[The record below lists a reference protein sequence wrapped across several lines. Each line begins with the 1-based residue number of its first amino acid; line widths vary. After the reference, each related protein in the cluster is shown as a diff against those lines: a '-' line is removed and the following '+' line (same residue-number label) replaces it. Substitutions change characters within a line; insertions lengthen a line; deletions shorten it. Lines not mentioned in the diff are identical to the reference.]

1 VRSDLIYFDNAATSF
16 PRSRRALDEM
26 RRFYNY
32 CGNAGRSGHS
42 LSMNSGEAVFECRRK
57 LSDHYGCETERVV
70 FVPSATI
77 GLNTAIRSL
86 VRDGSTV
93 LISDLEHNAVLRPLA
108 LMHSRA
114 EIKLKTFKT
123 DRFSDHK
130 TLSSFKNE
138 LCGDVSLVV
147 VTHASNLFGQVLPI
161 ELIAKEAKAAGASV
175 IIDAAQSGGYLHL
188 DVDDAGLDAV
198 VLATHKGIGAPFGCS
213 VLMFGKNAS
222 PRDTLIAGG
231 TGSASLS
238 SNMPEGL
245 PDRFEAGTLDAPAI
259 VGLSYAMDEVDYNVY
274 DVFSL
279 AEYLRDELRM
289 MKGVELHGESAL
301 ALPVIAFTKDGLDSE
316 SLAAMLN
323 ERGVCAR
330 GGYHCAPL
338 AHRAIGTIEHGAVR
352 VSLGKH
358 NTLDECRRFIDI
370 LNAI

>member
-1 VRSDLIYFDNAATSF
+1 
-16 PRSRRALDEM
+16 
-26 RRFYNY
+26 
-32 CGNAGRSGHS
+32 
-42 LSMNSGEAVFECRRK
+42 
-57 LSDHYGCETERVV
+57 
-70 FVPSATI
+70 
-77 GLNTAIRSL
+77 
-86 VRDGSTV
+86 
-93 LISDLEHNAVLRPLA
+93 
-108 LMHSRA
+108 
-114 EIKLKTFKT
+114 
-123 DRFSDHK
+123 
-130 TLSSFKNE
+130 
-138 LCGDVSLVV
+138 
-147 VTHASNLFGQVLPI
+147 
-161 ELIAKEAKAAGASV
+161 
-175 IIDAAQSGGYLHL
+175 
-188 DVDDAGLDAV
+188 
-198 VLATHKGIGAPFGCS
+198 
-213 VLMFGKNAS
+213 MFGKNAS

-370 LNAI
+370 LERRCQ